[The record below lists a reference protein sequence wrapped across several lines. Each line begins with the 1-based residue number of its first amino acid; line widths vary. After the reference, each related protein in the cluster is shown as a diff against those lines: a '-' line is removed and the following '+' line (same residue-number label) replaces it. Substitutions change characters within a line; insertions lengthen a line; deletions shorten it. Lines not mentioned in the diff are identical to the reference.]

1 MLIEIWE
8 RLRGYHQWT
17 ETQATLESTI
27 VKKEPV
33 EGSSVLVT
41 ATSADT
47 LIWHDQTGQQHR
59 AKFILPDDSPLF
71 KLTAGDTVTLRYNP
85 SHPDSFYLRDLLRT
99 QVHAFFVK
107 VMVWTVVA
115 LIVTFYI
122 LHAIARIYIS
132 RHTKTL
138 W

>member
-17 ETQATLESTI
+17 ETQATIESAE

-33 EGSSVLVT
+33 EGSSVLVIT
-41 ATSADT
+41 TSADT
-47 LIWHDQTGQQHR
+47 LTWNDHTGQKHL
-59 AKFILPDDSPLF
+59 AKFTLPDDSPLF
-71 KLTAGDTVTLRYNP
+71 KLGGGDTATIRYNP
-85 SHPDSFYLRDLLRT
+85 AHPDRFYLRDLLRT
-99 QVHAFFVK
+99 QVRAFFVK

-115 LIVTFYI
+115 LVVIFYI
-122 LHAIARIYIS
+122 LHAMARIYIS
-132 RHTKTL
+132 RHTKPL